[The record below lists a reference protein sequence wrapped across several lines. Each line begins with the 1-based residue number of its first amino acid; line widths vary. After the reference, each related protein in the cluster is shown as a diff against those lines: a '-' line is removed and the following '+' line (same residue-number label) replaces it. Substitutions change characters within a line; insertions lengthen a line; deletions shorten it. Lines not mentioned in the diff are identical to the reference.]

1 MSISIYTGIDPDVLQ
16 ERLTEA
22 QDAYHALA
30 VGSQTVSVKLGDKA
44 VSYTPADL
52 DKLAAYIR
60 ELQAA
65 LGLSSPGP
73 RGVYI
78 RGGKGL

>member
-1 MSISIYTGIDPDVLQ
+1 MSIYTGIDPSVLQ
-16 ERLTEA
+16 ARLTDA

-30 VGSQTVSVKLGDKA
+30 VGGQTVSVKLGDKA
-44 VSYTPADL
+44 VAYTPATL

-65 LGLSSPGP
+65 LGITPPMG
-73 RGVYI
+73 RGFYLG
-78 RGGKGL
+78 GGKGV